1 MYSGG
6 YYIGQCKSDFMPNA
20 LLVSSYCW
28 IQPFSFD
35 ASDLLTLLY
44 LIRTPKTSMKG
55 VEQNR
60 KKASESRVSNKAV
73 SGV

>member
-1 MYSGG
+1 MGH
-6 YYIGQCKSDFMPNA
+6 CKKCFHAKHS
-20 LLVSSYCW
+20 LIVSLYFW
-28 IQPFSFD
+28 IQPFNFD

-60 KKASESRVSNKAV
+60 KKAPESRVSNKAV

>member
-1 MYSGG
+1 MFSCQTQFDSAF
-6 YYIGQCKSDFMPNA
+6 IF
-20 LLVSSYCW
+20 W
-28 IQPFSFD
+28 IQPFNFD

-60 KKASESRVSNKAV
+60 KKASESRVSNKAL